1 VSAGLI
7 GQLVA
12 LATAVLS
19 ASWLASLLTVRA
31 SKRKILSEAGRT
43 DADARKAD
51 ADAADRIKKSALDL
65 VAEMEADAKEARA
78 EVRGLRADVR
88 KLEEQ
93 LGAAIAEGR
102 EAINELRR
110 LKTAILDPQ
119 ATLGGLR
126 DLVTGASRN
135 GTP

>member
-1 VSAGLI
+1 MTPAQIVE
-7 GQLVA
+7 LV
-12 LATAVLS
+12 TAVGGT
-19 ASWLASLLTVRA
+19 SWLVSLVTVRA
-31 SKRKILSEAGRT
+31 SKRKILAEAGRT
-43 DADARKAD
+43 DADAAEK
-51 ADAADRIKKSALDL
+51 IKKSALDL
-65 VAEMEADAKEARA
+65 VAEMESDAKDARA

-93 LGAAIAEGR
+93 LGEAITEGR

-110 LKTAILDPQ
+110 LKAAILDPQ

-126 DLVTGASRN
+126 DLVTRSSRN

>member
-1 VSAGLI
+1 MSAGVV
-7 GQLVA
+7 GQIVA
-12 LATAVLS
+12 LATAILG

-31 SKRKILSEAGRT
+31 SKRKILAEAGRT

-65 VAEMEADAKEARA
+65 VAEMESDAKEARA

-102 EAINELRR
+102 EAVNELRR
-110 LKTAILDPQ
+110 LKSAILDPN
-119 ATLGGLR
+119 ATVGGLQ
-126 DLVTGASRN
+126 DLVTRSARN
-135 GTP
+135 G